1 MLILDTDVLLDHLQ
15 GNRAALDYLSAQLT
29 AGETLA
35 ISVVT
40 LTELLSGRRDDEE
53 TRINQLVRVFFI
65 LDVTEAVGRQASL
78 YLRQFRHS
86 QPIELADALVA
97 ATAYFA
103 GATLITRNTKRY
115 PMDDITVN
123 TPYSND
129 Q

>member
-40 LTELLSGRRDDEE
+40 LAELLSGVRGDEL
-53 TRINQLVRVFFI
+53 RINQLVRVFFI

-78 YLRQFRHS
+78 YLRQFR
-86 QPIELADALVA
+86 PALELADALVA

-103 GATLITRNTKRY
+103 GATLVTRNAKRY
-115 PMDDITVN
+115 PMDDITLAA
-123 TPYSND
+123 PY
-129 Q
+129 